1 MLPEERLP
9 PPLLRI
15 LPEERLLPPLL
26 RILPEERLLP
36 ELRYVPEDLVEPR
49 YPLLEAPELLE

>member
-1 MLPEERLP
+1 M
-9 PPLLRI
+9 

-26 RILPEERLLP
+26 RILPEDRLLPPLLLMLPEERLLP

-49 YPLLEAPELLE
+49 

>member
-1 MLPEERLP
+1 MPPEYRLL
-9 PPLLRI
+9 PPLLRM

-26 RILPEERLLP
+26 LMLPEDLLLP

-49 YPLLEAPELLE
+49 

>member
-1 MLPEERLP
+1 MPPEERLL
-9 PPLLRI
+9 PPLLRM

-26 RILPEERLLP
+26 LMLPEDLLLP

-49 YPLLEAPELLE
+49 